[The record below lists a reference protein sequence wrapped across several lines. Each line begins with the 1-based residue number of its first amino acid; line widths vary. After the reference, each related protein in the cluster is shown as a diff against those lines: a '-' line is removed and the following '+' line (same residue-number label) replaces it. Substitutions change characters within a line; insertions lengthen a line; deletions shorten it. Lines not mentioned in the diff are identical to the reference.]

1 MPNQSEP
8 FLVMKSVL
16 RYTAAQVYI
25 VSPDLWPMAAWSCDT
40 RDQSCAIGCSRSAVQ
55 IHNTLTTATS
65 TTYEPPIYMQRVLHT
80 DTSKTKVCVK
90 QFHSFA
96 LVPLIPVHP
105 SILPCFFFLIVRH
118 RKPVLGS
125 ASAGE
130 APSIRR
136 VSGHRGACPV
146 LVAAIDISLCLSVFS
161 LIAWTESVIL
171 SDPLA

>member
-105 SILPCFFFLIVRH
+105 SILPCFFFSDCPTPEAR
-118 RKPVLGS
+118 
-125 ASAGE
+125 AGICLCWRSSE
-130 APSIRR
+130 HTESIRP
-136 VSGHRGACPV
+136 SW
-146 LVAAIDISLCLSVFS
+146 SLSCTGCSH
-161 LIAWTESVIL
+161 
-171 SDPLA
+171 